1 MTIVADSRI
10 DVRDLQVRYD
20 DGVALDGGELR
31 VGPGRI
37 CALIG
42 MNGSGKST
50 LFKAIMGL
58 LRPVRGQVMVD
69 GAVGYVP
76 QSEDVD
82 WAFPVR
88 VVDVVLMGRYAA
100 MGPLRRVRPA
110 DRAAVD
116 DAIAETGLEELAH
129 RQIGALS
136 GGQRKRVF
144 LARLLAQ
151 EAQVLLLDEPFAGVD
166 RVSEAVITRVL
177 RRRAESGAT
186 VLVAT
191 HDLAAI
197 PGFADEAALLH
208 RHVLAHGT
216 TAEVLRPELLAQV
229 CAAQSPPGGDASG
242 AEELR

>member
-1 MTIVADSRI
+1 MARL
-10 DVRDLQVRYD
+10 DVRDLHVRYGD
-20 DGVALDGGELR
+20 VVALDGVDLA
-31 VGPGRI
+31 VTSGRI

-50 LFKAIMGL
+50 LFKAVMGL
-58 LRPVRGQVMVD
+58 VRPARGRVVVD
-69 GAVGYVP
+69 GAVGYLP

-82 WAFPVR
+82 WAFPVQ
-88 VVDVVLMGRYAA
+88 VADVVLMGRYAT
-100 MGPLRRVRPA
+100 MGPLRRARAA
-110 DRAAVD
+110 DRRAVHE
-116 DAIAETGLEELAH
+116 ALVETGLDDLAG

-151 EAQVLLLDEPFAGVD
+151 DAQVLLLDEPFAGVD

-177 RRRAESGAT
+177 RRRATAGAA

-208 RHVLAHGT
+208 RHVLAHGGT
-216 TAEVLRPELLAQV
+216 EVVLRPELLARV
-229 CAAQSPPGGDASG
+229 FAAEDPGRDSSAGS
-242 AEELR
+242 EPR